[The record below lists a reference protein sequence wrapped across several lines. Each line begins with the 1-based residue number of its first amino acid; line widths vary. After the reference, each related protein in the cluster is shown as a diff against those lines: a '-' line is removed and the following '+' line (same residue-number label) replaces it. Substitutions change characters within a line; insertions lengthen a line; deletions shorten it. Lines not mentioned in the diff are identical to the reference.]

1 MMRWSMRRASR
12 EAAWAKASERG
23 SDLSLRFVVWSI
35 RRLGQAPVQLLLAP
49 IALYFCLFAPAAR
62 RASRD
67 YFERLDRFRGV
78 PPRRIGMR
86 DFYRHVYT
94 FADVLLDR
102 FALWAGDHEKF
113 EVEIHGRE
121 NMAPLIESGRGAF
134 LVGAHIGSFDILR
147 LIARE
152 ADIPVNVIMYTG
164 NAEKVNAAFEAL
176 DPDCN
181 VRVIDID
188 PTSTRAA
195 FEIRT
200 CVERGEFVAILG
212 DRVQLGGRRPRVRYA
227 RFLGRNAAFSE
238 GPFLISLTLR
248 LPVILTVALK
258 TGPRRYDVFLERLFD
273 GEAVERRDRDRVVQ
287 RRVEV
292 FASRLEDY
300 CQRAPWQW
308 FNFYDFWGETD
319 ADGVAGDTSVA
330 MAEQRLSAS
339 DEEGRSDGG
348 PDERS

>member
-23 SDLSLRFVVWSI
+23 SDLSLRFIVWSI
-35 RRLGQAPVQLLLAP
+35 RRLGQAPVQILLAP

-62 RASRD
+62 RASRE
-67 YFERLDRFRGV
+67 YFEQLDRFRGLAA
-78 PPRRIGMR
+78 RRIGMR

-102 FALWAGDHEKF
+102 FALWAGDYEKF
-113 EVEIHGRE
+113 DVEIHGRE
-121 NMAPLIESGRGAF
+121 NMAPLIDSRRGAF

-147 LIARE
+147 VIARE

-176 DPDCN
+176 DPECN

-188 PTSTRAA
+188 PNSTRAA
-195 FEIRT
+195 FEIRA

-227 RFLGRNAAFSE
+227 SFLGRRAAFSE
-238 GPFLISLTLR
+238 GPFMISLTLR

-273 GEAVERRDRDRVVQ
+273 GEAIDRRARNRVVQ
-287 RRVEV
+287 QRIEV

-300 CQRAPWQW
+300 CQRAPRQW
-308 FNFYDFWGETD
+308 FNFYDFWAD
-319 ADGVAGDTSVA
+319 ADSEAPGGATSA
-330 MAEQRLSAS
+330 AIAAERISRP
-339 DEEGRSDGG
+339 EGRSDGES
-348 PDERS
+348 DERN